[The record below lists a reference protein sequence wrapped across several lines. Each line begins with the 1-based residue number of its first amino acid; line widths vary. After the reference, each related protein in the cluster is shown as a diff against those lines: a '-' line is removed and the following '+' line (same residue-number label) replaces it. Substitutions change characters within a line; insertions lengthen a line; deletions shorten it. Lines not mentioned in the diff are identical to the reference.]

1 MTRHIDFYFD
11 FSSPYSYLSM
21 ARAEQLLAGLPIEL
35 RFKPIVLGAIFQR
48 LGWES
53 SPFLA
58 QPRKLEYMW
67 MDVARQAERYGI
79 EFHQPGHFPV
89 NSVLAARVATFASE
103 QPWLQQFCKAAFE
116 AYMINGEDIGQPD
129 IVARILNRL
138 ELDSKAILALA
149 AGADNK
155 ARLRQVTEQAD
166 QLGLFGAPTF
176 VVDGQLFWGDDRFET
191 ALDSCIR
198 DSAKTPSK

>member
-21 ARAEQLLAGLPIEL
+21 ARAEHLLAGLPIEL
-35 RFKPIVLGAIFQR
+35 RLKPIVLGAIFQR

-67 MDVARQAERYGI
+67 LDVARQAERYGI
-79 EFHQPGHFPV
+79 GFHQPGHFPI
-89 NSVLAARVATFASE
+89 NSLLAARVATFASD

-116 AYMINGEDIGQPD
+116 AYLVNGEDISQPD
-129 IVARILNRL
+129 IVAGILNRL
-138 ELDSKAILALA
+138 GLDSQAVLALA
-149 AGADNK
+149 GGADNK

-166 QLGLFGAPTF
+166 ALAVFGAPTF
-176 VVDGQLFWGDDRFET
+176 VVDGQLFWGDDRFEA
-191 ALDSCIR
+191 ALDACVR
-198 DSAKTPSK
+198 DSAARPSN